1 MQPGDKASIFKRATS
16 SQPGQRP
23 STQASPLNQPC
34 NHREACSV
42 KKRENEETGPLLSAR
57 PLPETKEVFTMR
69 RHHSLLGIALF
80 IFLVWLAFVVVFHA
94 LGWIIH
100 LLWIF
105 IVIAIIWWLLVVV
118 FGVGRRR
125 RW

>member
-1 MQPGDKASIFKRATS
+1 
-16 SQPGQRP
+16 
-23 STQASPLNQPC
+23 
-34 NHREACSV
+34 
-42 KKRENEETGPLLSAR
+42 
-57 PLPETKEVFTMR
+57 MR

-105 IVIAIIWWLLVVV
+105 IVIAFIWWLLTVV
-118 FGVGRRR
+118 FGMGRRR

>member
-1 MQPGDKASIFKRATS
+1 M
-16 SQPGQRP
+16 
-23 STQASPLNQPC
+23 
-34 NHREACSV
+34 
-42 KKRENEETGPLLSAR
+42 R
-57 PLPETKEVFTMR
+57 PLFRAWPLCEAKEVFVM

-80 IFLVWLAFVVVFHA
+80 IFLVWLAFVVVFHV
-94 LGWIIH
+94 LGWLIH

-105 IVIAIIWWLLVVV
+105 IVIAIIWWLFAVL